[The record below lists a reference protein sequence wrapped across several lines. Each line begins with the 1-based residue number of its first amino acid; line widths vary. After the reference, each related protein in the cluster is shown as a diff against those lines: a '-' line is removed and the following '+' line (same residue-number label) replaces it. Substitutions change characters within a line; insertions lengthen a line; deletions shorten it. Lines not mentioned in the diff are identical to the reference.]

1 MGLMMLLMGPQQPS
15 KELCEQLAHCSIL
28 FWAPAFTSTGG
39 NARRAAR
46 GKMAER
52 RKAAQASSLGGAEF
66 SCSPNKPSRTN
77 TAQVFQS
84 HFH

>member
-1 MGLMMLLMGPQQPS
+1 MCKLLT
-15 KELCEQLAHCSIL
+15 IL
-28 FWAPAFTSTGG
+28 FWAPAFTSTGR
-39 NARRAAR
+39 NAQRAAC

-52 RKAAQASSLGGAEF
+52 RKAAQAFSLGGAEF

-84 HFH
+84 HFHQPLLEAYGGLGACTSTLP